1 MKRTISQR
9 PRCIPPL
16 QPRKSGPA
24 KTGVSLM
31 ELLVVVSIMVLLSAT
46 LFRIMSSISSSF
58 SHARNRLDILMTTRI
73 ILSAVRNDLRNAIE
87 KPQAQVNDAQHIVY
101 IPLRDPLN
109 NKDKVS
115 IYLFDE
121 TARRLYRGTK
131 PEMSS
136 PDPDLSQFRTFMFD
150 DGQILKFEFDSSY
163 RDADAFA
170 ESELSLNSK
179 VWFKVTMKILYTE
192 KYKSLSDS
200 QRESIAKDPNDPRVK
215 TFFMMITPRRVNW
228 LLQATQ

>member
-1 MKRTISQR
+1 MQR
-9 PRCIPPL
+9 PR
-16 QPRKSGPA
+16 A
-24 KTGVSLM
+24 DHGVSLI
-31 ELLVVVSIMVLLSAT
+31 ELLVVISIMVLLSAT
-46 LFRIMSSISSSF
+46 LFQIMRSIGSSF

-73 ILSAVRNDLRNAIE
+73 ILSGVRNDLRNAID
-87 KPQAQVNDAQHIVY
+87 KPQAQVNDAQHILYV
-101 IPLRDPLN
+101 PLRDALT

-121 TARRLYRGTK
+121 NSRRLYRGQK

-136 PDPDLSQFRTFMFD
+136 PDPDLSQFRGFMFD

-170 ESELSLNSK
+170 ESELSLDSK

-192 KYKSLSDS
+192 KYKSLTESE
-200 QRESIAKDPNDPRVK
+200 RESIAQDPNDPRVK